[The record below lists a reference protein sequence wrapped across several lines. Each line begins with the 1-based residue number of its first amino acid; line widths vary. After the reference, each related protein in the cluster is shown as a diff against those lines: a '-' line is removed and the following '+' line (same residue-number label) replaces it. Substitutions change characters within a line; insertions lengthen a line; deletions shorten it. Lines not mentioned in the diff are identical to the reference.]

1 MSEMYAI
8 ASDTR
13 IIDASNEEEGSSL
26 PYIDQTV
33 RLLLRR
39 RVSSPSKINTWA
51 DLKELKDVIKNLEY
65 QIEGVMFVVSDN
77 IYSRLL
83 C

>member
-51 DLKELKDVIKNLEY
+51 DLKELKDVMKNLEY